1 LDVSG
6 GDEREVS
13 LLPRRRDASDPAK
26 IEKNIDALS
35 GYFMLKMLFER
46 IEPIAPVKSE
56 EGTLMLDPHCHS
68 SSIMVERPA
77 AIAFELMSDGLK
89 QGRWAWGSFD
99 RQEVEPGLFRGTSIF
114 SGKETYVR
122 LDVDRARLQVD
133 YEVGGSKEA
142 MQFRN
147 MSRVIPGDLLKMGP
161 DACVVTLLTW
171 RLQTQTDAEW
181 TQFGTIHEAEMFLI
195 KGLLERE

>member
-1 LDVSG
+1 MSVSFG
-6 GDEREVS
+6 ARIQ
-13 LLPRRRDASDPAK
+13 SDPIK
-26 IEKNIDALS
+26 VEKNIDAPS
-35 GYFMLKMLFER
+35 SYFMLKMSFER
-46 IEPIAPVKSE
+46 IDPITPAKSE

-77 AIAFELMSDGLK
+77 ALAFELMSDGLK
-89 QGRWAWGSFD
+89 QGSWAWGSFD
-99 RQEVEPGLFRGTSIF
+99 RREVEPGLFCGTSIF

-122 LDVDRARLQVD
+122 LYVDRDRLQVD

-147 MSRVIPGDLLKMGP
+147 MSRVIPGNLLKMGP
-161 DACVVTLLTW
+161 DTCVVTLLTW

>member
-1 LDVSG
+1 MQ
-6 GDEREVS
+6 
-13 LLPRRRDASDPAK
+13 SDPIK
-26 IEKNIDALS
+26 VEKNIDALS
-35 GYFMLKMLFER
+35 SYFMLKMSFER
-46 IEPIAPVKSE
+46 IDLNTLAKSE

-68 SSIMVERPA
+68 SSIVVERPA
-77 AIAFELMSDGLK
+77 ALAFELMSDGLK
-89 QGRWAWGSFD
+89 QGSWAWGSFD
-99 RQEVEPGLFRGTSIF
+99 RREVEPGLFCGTSIF

-122 LDVDRARLQVD
+122 LHVDRDHLQVD

-147 MSRVIPGDLLKMGP
+147 MSRVIPGDVLKMGP
-161 DACVVTLLTW
+161 DTCVITLLTW
-171 RLQTQTDAEW
+171 RLQTQTEAEW